1 MRRVVALALLAA
13 SAVAMADKVPSPK
26 EFFGHDVCEDYWLAN
41 YKQLTAYWMELDR
54 LSDRLTMVSIGKTE
68 DGREQYMCIIT
79 DPANHRNLEGYRKAS
94 ERLVRA
100 KGFKSDDEARAFAKK
115 QKAVVWIDGG
125 LHASEVLVAQ
135 QLIEQAYRMVSRDDE
150 ENKRVLRDTITLLAH
165 ANPDGNDW
173 VADHYMR
180 RSEPEERSSA
190 GLPFL
195 YQKYIGHDN
204 NRDFY
209 ASNMAESKNIN
220 KVLYTEWYPQIVYN
234 HHQSAPAGTIMFIP
248 PFRNPFNYHMDAMT
262 QIGTELVGVHMH
274 QRLIGEGKGGT
285 AMRNSTLY
293 STWWNGGLR
302 TTTYFHNMV
311 GILTETW
318 GSPNPGKIPFSNR
331 FQIPT
336 TDVPLPISAE
346 MWHLRQ
352 SLEYEIS
359 ANYAILDYA
368 SRYRERLLFDIYRAG
383 RNSIERGQRDNW
395 TRYPSRIGALGADA
409 LTKPELRDARYY
421 VIPADQQDGPT
432 AVAFLERLMITGVE
446 IERLKVDLV
455 LPEGSLDQN
464 GQAATRT
471 IPAGSYLIRCD
482 QAFRPHVLD
491 MFEPQDHP
499 NDFQYPGG
507 PPIPPYDNAGY
518 TLAYQMGVDFV
529 RVLNKVEV
537 KSEPITEIPFAF
549 FMERSNVGWTKHSN
563 WSYREVNKA
572 LKEGVPVTYT
582 PGLTFLKGTPPAV
595 EGQFSMTKR
604 PRVALWDR
612 YGGSMESGWTRWV
625 LEQFDFDYELV
636 FPPDLDWGNLNEK
649 YDCIIFPDG
658 GIPGIQ
664 TRGQGGAGGETGDQE
679 WDHYALAQGGG
690 GGGQANLA
698 NDTTIPYFWRRRIGT
713 ISSGT
718 IAKLKTFVANGGHLL
733 CIGSSALNTA
743 RQFGLPI
750 ESALVDEKGANLP
763 NTKFYIPGSVLRM
776 KLNEGPLTAGMGKY
790 VDVMF
795 DNSPAFRVPSSVPGY
810 VMGSNAPV
818 IGEPG
823 VVGYYD
829 TDKPLRSGW
838 AWGQE
843 ILKSTIGVTDVPFGK
858 GRVVL
863 YGPEIL
869 FRGQSHG
876 TFKLLFNAIFRSA
889 GKS

>member
-1 MRRVVALALLAA
+1 MRRSVAFAVLALSCCAL
-13 SAVAMADKVPSPK
+13 ADKVPSPK

-41 YKQLTAYWMELDR
+41 YKQLTAYWKELDR

-68 DGREQYMCIIT
+68 DGRDQYMCIIT
-79 DPANHRNLEGYRKAS
+79 DPANLKDLEKIRQGS
-94 ERLVRA
+94 ERLARA
-100 KGFKSDDEARAFAKK
+100 KTFKSDEDARNFARR

-125 LHASEVLVAQ
+125 LHASELLVAQ
-135 QLIEQAYRMVSRDDE
+135 QLIEQAYRMVSRDDD
-150 ENKRVLRDTITLLAH
+150 ENKRILRDTVTLLVH

-173 VADHYMR
+173 VVDHYMR
-180 RSEPEERSSA
+180 REKPEERSAA

-209 ASNMAESKNIN
+209 ASNTAESKNIN

-262 QIGTELVGVHMH
+262 LIGTDLVGTHMH
-274 QRLIGEGKGGT
+274 RRLIGEGKAGT

-302 TTTYFHNMV
+302 TTTYFHNMI

-318 GSPNPGKIPFSNR
+318 GSPNPGRIPFSPR

-336 TDVPLPISAE
+336 TDVPLPVTADV
-346 MWHLRQ
+346 WHLRQ

-368 SRYRERLLFDIYRAG
+368 SRYRERLLFDFYRAG
-383 RNSIERGQRDNW
+383 RNSIERGSRDNW
-395 TRYPSRIGALGADA
+395 TRYPSRITALGADA
-409 LTKPELRDARYY
+409 LRKPELRDARYY
-421 VIPADQQDGPT
+421 ILPSDQKDRPTAIEFLRRLGITGIEIEQLQEEFTPPAASVDQDGSPVT
-432 AVAFLERLMITGVE
+432 RP
-446 IERLKVDLV
+446 
-455 LPEGSLDQN
+455 LPEGSFV
-464 GQAATRT
+464 
-471 IPAGSYLIRCD
+471 IRCD

-529 RVLNKVEV
+529 RVLDKAELKTEPVSVESFGFV
-537 KSEPITEIPFAF
+537 
-549 FMERSNVGWTKHSN
+549 ERSGAGWTKDSTS
-563 WSYREVNKA
+563 SYREVNRA
-572 LKEGVPVTYT
+572 LKAGEPVAYT
-582 PGLTFLKGTPPAV
+582 PGPIFVNGSSSAFDGAVPLKG
-595 EGQFSMTKR
+595 R

-625 LEQFDFDYELV
+625 LEQFEFDYELV

-658 GIPGIQ
+658 AIPGPQ
-664 TRGQGGAGGETGDQE
+664 TRRAGGAGGETGDQDE
-679 WDHYALAQGGG
+679 HFALLQGGG
-690 GGGQANLA
+690 GQQPGFA
-698 NDTTIPYFWRRRIGT
+698 DDPTIPYHWRRRIGNIT
-713 ISSGT
+713 DRTLGQ
-718 IAKLKTFVANGGHLL
+718 LKKFVANGGHML
-733 CIGSSALNTA
+733 CIGSSGLNIA
-743 RQFGLPI
+743 RQWQLPI
-750 ESALVDEKGANLP
+750 ESALVDETGANLP
-763 NTKFYIPGSVLRM
+763 NTKFYIPGSLLRM
-776 KLNEGPLTAGMGKY
+776 KLNAGPLTAGMGEY
-790 VDVMF
+790 VDVMY
-795 DNSPAFRVPSSVPGY
+795 DNSPAFRVPNAIPATPL
-810 VMGSNAPV
+810 GSTEPV
-818 IGEPG
+818 AQLPT
-823 VVGYYD
+823 VVGFYD

-843 ILKSTIGVTDVPFGK
+843 TLKNTIGVADVPFGK
-858 GRVVL
+858 GRVVI

-869 FRGQSHG
+869 FRGQSWG
-876 TFKLLFNAIFRSA
+876 TFKLLFNGIFRSA
-889 GKS
+889 TRA